1 MKGGR
6 VLAFVDP
13 FAESMA
19 LAGPQAGQLPPP
31 GVGIGAMT
39 PLLKSWGVEMP
50 AGKFVANSDDAV
62 RVGFPDPESGQQV
75 AVDYVSWLTL
85 VGDRF
90 SKNDT
95 VSGQLQRIV
104 VSSAGAFLPTK
115 E

>member
-1 MKGGR
+1 
-6 VLAFVDP
+6 
-13 FAESMA
+13 
-19 LAGPQAGQLPPP
+19 
-31 GVGIGAMT
+31 MT

-115 E
+115 ESSIKFEPLIYTSKNSNLSKKIIMVVRLQMLFCLG